1 MSAGDIVRSASKEE
15 DVEVLD
21 RSDLDPDDLGSDG
34 DVDATEP
41 ADPTAVPRT
50 SGIAL
55 AVWAAIGLAA
65 AFTLAVERVKLLE
78 DPNHRLSCDL
88 SPLLSCGSVMVTEQA
103 RVFGFPNPFLGIGA
117 FSVVLT
123 LGVLLAAQVRLP
135 RWVLDGLAVGGT
147 LWLAFVAWLV
157 SQSLYSIGALC
168 PWCMVVWSVTIPIFV
183 WTTLLAARAH
193 RPDSAALEL
202 LWDLRFLIVLG
213 AYVLIIVLALVQFWS
228 YWETLL

>member
-1 MSAGDIVRSASKEE
+1 MSAGDITRPASKEE

-21 RSDLDPDDLGSDG
+21 RADLDPDDLGPDD
-34 DVDATEP
+34 DVDPDGSEAAP
-41 ADPTAVPRT
+41 VPRT

-103 RVFGFPNPFLGIGA
+103 RAFGFPNPFLGIGA

-123 LGVLLAAQVRLP
+123 LGVLLASQVRLP

-147 LWLAFVAWLV
+147 LGLAFVAWLI

-193 RPDSAALEL
+193 RPSSAAVEL

-213 AYVLIIVLALVQFWS
+213 AYVLVIVLALVQFWS